1 MPGKRQKRPATSPL
15 SEESSPTVIPPPSP
29 NPPPVRELAMDVSM
43 NAKLDFICSKLEK
56 IDVLEQKFDAF
67 GQQIS
72 SIESA
77 LHDLKLENTQLREDL
92 SKKDKEIRSLSE
104 QVNRLDQVSRSS
116 SVRILGLP
124 ITASTPATDVNKIV
138 FNEVLH
144 PIFEAAKKS
153 GELPNTSYAPHFLIN
168 NAFALP
174 AKKGTS
180 CPVILTLSSQFVR
193 GLIFKYKKTALPATH
208 DPVQKRDRPKYLV
221 FEDLS
226 PANFQQLRAIAADR
240 DRVKSV
246 WSFGGQL
253 RFKMHNS
260 ETVYKVKSL
269 ADTVDSVTS
278 PTSMGT

>member
-1 MPGKRQKRPATSPL
+1 
-15 SEESSPTVIPPPSP
+15 
-29 NPPPVRELAMDVSM
+29 MDVSM
-43 NAKLDFICSKLEK
+43 NAKLDLICSKLEK

-67 GQQIS
+67 GQQIR

-92 SKKDKEIRSLSE
+92 IKKDKEIRSLSE

-124 ITASTPATDVNKIV
+124 ITASTPSTDVNKIV

-144 PIFEAAKKS
+144 PIFEAAKKA

-208 DPVQKRDRPKYLV
+208 DPVQK
-221 FEDLS
+221 
-226 PANFQQLRAIAADR
+226 
-240 DRVKSV
+240 
-246 WSFGGQL
+246 
-253 RFKMHNS
+253 
-260 ETVYKVKSL
+260 
-269 ADTVDSVTS
+269 
-278 PTSMGT
+278 

>member
-1 MPGKRQKRPATSPL
+1 
-15 SEESSPTVIPPPSP
+15 
-29 NPPPVRELAMDVSM
+29 MDASM

-77 LHDLKLENTQLREDL
+77 LHDLKLENTHLREDL
-92 SKKDKEIRSLSE
+92 VKKEKEIRSLSE
-104 QVNRLDQVSRSS
+104 QVNRLDQASRSS
-116 SVRILGLP
+116 SVRIIGLP
-124 ITASTPATDVNKIV
+124 ISATTPAADVYKIV
-138 FNEVLH
+138 FNEVIH
-144 PIFEAAKKS
+144 PVFEAAKKA
-153 GELPNTSYAPHFLIN
+153 GELPNTTFAPHFLIN
-168 NAFALP
+168 NAFAIP

-193 GLIFKYKKTALPATH
+193 DLIFRHKKSALPSTH
-208 DPVQKRDRPKYLV
+208 DPVLKRDRPKYLV

-226 PANFQQLRAIAADR
+226 PANFQQLRTIAADK

-253 RFKMHNS
+253 RFKLHNS
-260 ETVYKVKSL
+260 ETVHKVKSL
-269 ADTVDSVTS
+269 ADTVDSITAAS
-278 PTSMGT
+278 AAGK